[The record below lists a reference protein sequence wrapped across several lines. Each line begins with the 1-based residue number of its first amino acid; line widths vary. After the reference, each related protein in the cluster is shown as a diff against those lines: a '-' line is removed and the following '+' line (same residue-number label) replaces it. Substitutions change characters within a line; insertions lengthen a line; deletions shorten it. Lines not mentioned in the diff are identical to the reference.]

1 MRDTE
6 SVGTRL
12 SVAASV
18 VGCILFA
25 ACDAAM
31 PGASGDVRDAFADAP
46 VVEPVYLTVRD
57 TLDNVDSPAVWHG
70 AGGEHWL
77 LVTAKEGDAIQ
88 VIEACTGALLERVG
102 GSGSGVGQLD
112 RPNGIAVMDDL
123 MVVVERDNQRVQ
135 VFALPGFEPLGTFG
149 ETELRLPYGVALR
162 GDGPGRYTAWITD
175 SWEAAE
181 DVLPPDRLLGDRVRE
196 YAFSVEGGTL
206 ASRHVRDFGATTGP
220 GVLHVVES
228 IAADVPR
235 ERLLIAEEEEGDS
248 KIMVYTM
255 DGMFTGQI
263 IPATFFPHQAEGIA
277 LYACGPD
284 DGYWIATDQGE
295 EVNTFYVFG
304 RVSLEPLGSFRGAGV
319 LNTDGIALT
328 QRSFAGFPGG
338 AFFAVHDDG
347 NVAAFRWRDIA
358 ERLNL
363 RSDCE
368 STDAH

>member
-1 MRDTE
+1 MR
-6 SVGTRL
+6 GTG
-12 SVAASV
+12 SVATPRGVATWV
-18 VGCILFA
+18 VGCIFLA
-25 ACDAAM
+25 ACDAAA
-31 PGASGDVRDAFADAP
+31 PRATGGAFTDAP
-46 VVEPVYLTVRD
+46 VVEPVYLTARD
-57 TLDNVDSPAVWHG
+57 TLDNVDSPAIWHG
-70 AGGEHWL
+70 PGGEHWL

-88 VIEACTGALLERVG
+88 VIDARTGALIERVG
-102 GSGSGVGQLD
+102 GSGIGVGKLE

-123 MVVVERDNQRVQ
+123 MVVVERDNRRVQ

-162 GDGPGRYTAWITD
+162 RDRPGRYTAWITD
-175 SWEAAE
+175 SWEAAD
-181 DVLPPDRLLGDRVRE
+181 DVLPPDSLLGDRVRE
-196 YAFSVEGGTL
+196 YTFSVGSGTL
-206 ASRHVRDFGATTGP
+206 TSHHVRAFGATTEP

-228 IAADVPR
+228 IAADMPR

-255 DGMFTGQI
+255 DGAFTGQI

-277 LYACGPD
+277 LYACGPN

-295 EVNTFYVFG
+295 EVNTFHVFG
-304 RVSLEPLGSFRGAGV
+304 RASLEHLGSFRGAGV

-328 QRSFAGFPGG
+328 QRSFDGFPGG

-368 STDAH
+368 STDAR